1 MDNIDIV
8 DLAQE
13 TKKLSAQLVESNPVA
28 QEVLSSTFKNFFNQ
42 LDVTANVEDTLR
54 TCKEKKPDIIFIDL
68 DISEIDGIELVSKIY
83 EINPKQIVVA
93 LSDNQD
99 IEQIS
104 KLIQLGIAS
113 FVQKPVDTKKAIEL
127 LSNIVKIVTKKKTIE
142 TKTFSISLPVD
153 IYEMVHD
160 NAKSESVSKNAII
173 IRGLRDFY
181 A

>member
-8 DLAQE
+8 DLSQE
-13 TKKLSAQLVESNPVA
+13 TKKLSAQLIESDPLT

-42 LDVTANVEDTLR
+42 LDVTSNVKDTLR
-54 TCKEKKPDIIFIDL
+54 CCKENKPDVIFIDL
-68 DISEIDGIELVSKIY
+68 DISNIDGVELVSKIY

-93 LSDNQD
+93 LSSNQE

-127 LSNIVKIVTKKKTIE
+127 LSNITKIVAKKKAIE

-153 IYEMVHD
+153 VYDMVHE
-160 NAKSESVSKNAII
+160 NAKAESISKNAII
-173 IRGLRDFY
+173 IRGLRNFY
-181 A
+181 T

>member
-13 TKKLSAQLVESNPVA
+13 TKKLSAQLVEGDPVT
-28 QEVLSSTFKNFFNQ
+28 QEILSSTFKNFFNQ
-42 LDVTANVEDTLR
+42 LDITSNVENTLR
-54 TCKEKKPDIIFIDL
+54 NCKEKKPDVIFIDL
-68 DISEIDGIELVSKIY
+68 DISEIDGIELVRKIY
-83 EINPKQIVVA
+83 EINSKQIIVV
-93 LSDNQD
+93 LSGNQE

-127 LSNIVKIVTKKKTIE
+127 LSNITKIVAKKKTIE